1 MVKEK
6 NLSPLQHITAEFVL
20 NLRLYL
26 IRQKHSTVDA
36 NLKEMV
42 NLLDSQTPE
51 KLKYFQ

>member
-1 MVKEK
+1 MIKEK

-26 IRQKHSTVDA
+26 IRQKHPTIDA
-36 NLKEMV
+36 KLKEMV
-42 NLLDSQTPE
+42 DLLDAQTPE